1 MRLIACDPGLMSGIS
16 YVDGSRTHRNVP
28 VALELETMQAIKQ
41 IVRWSED
48 ARVRTGADVGIVCE
62 NYKQRPGPLSNQ
74 PDALHTIGALR
85 YYCWDSDISF
95 LLQTPSEGKGFG
107 TDAKLK
113 RVGWWDI
120 GMAAYR
126 KGETSHPQAI
136 DAMRHMLKAAVRVGL
151 VRGEELL

>member
-1 MRLIACDPGLMSGIS
+1 MRLIACDPGLMSGIA
-16 YVDGSRTHRNVP
+16 YVDGTRFER
-28 VALELETMQAIKQ
+28 VAPIAAELETMRAIKQ
-41 IVRWSED
+41 IVLWSEE
-48 ARVRTGADVGIVCE
+48 ARRTGQDVGIVCE

-74 PDALHTIGALR
+74 PDALHSIGALR
-85 YYCWDSDISF
+85 YYCWDNDISF
-95 LLQTPSEGKGFG
+95 LLQSPSEGKGFG
-107 TDAKLK
+107 TDEKLK

-136 DAMRHMLKAAVRVGL
+136 DAMRHLLKAAVRVGI

>member
-1 MRLIACDPGLMSGIS
+1 MRLIAVDPGCMSGLS
-16 YVDGSRTHRNVP
+16 YIDGSRIHRTEP
-28 VALELETMQAIKQ
+28 VALELPTMQAIKQ
-41 IVRWSED
+41 SIRWADD
-48 ARVRTGADVGIVCE
+48 ARRRTGDDVGIVCE

-74 PDALHTIGALR
+74 PDALHSIGALR
-85 YYCWDSDISF
+85 YYCWDNDISF
-95 LLQTPSEGKGFG
+95 LLQSPGEGKGFG
-107 TDAKLK
+107 TDEKLK

-136 DAMRHMLKAAVRVGL
+136 DAMRHLLKAAVRVGI